1 MTYSHLISDDVR
13 ITLLPSRP
21 RTRIWE
27 IDFLRGVCILLMVLD
42 HLSMFLGLYFGP
54 AWFGSSMAGNGGAA
68 FCRWC
73 AWFHT
78 SEVRETLHTV
88 VLFIF
93 FSISGISC
101 TFSRSNLKRGLILAC
116 IAMCYTGVT
125 YAAESLLSLHIHVNF
140 GVLHFYAAC
149 ILIWTVADFLSR
161 DNTVL
166 KTAMSL
172 GIIVLVVCLYYLYTP
187 PADTS
192 IFFAPL
198 FPPEGA
204 DGSPNLFYDSSKFS
218 PGDLFTLIPWAA
230 FFFAG
235 TAMAPYLYP
244 RRYSLLP
251 FMDGKWQKPV
261 SFVGKWAIFFFLFHL
276 VALAAVLM
284 LVSYLFV
291 TPGSWGLI

>member
-54 AWFGSSMAGNGGAA
+54 AWFGSSMAGDGGAA

-204 DGSPNLFYDSSKFS
+204 DGSPNLFYDPSKFS
-218 PGDLFTLIPWAA
+218 PGDPHTVGGVLLRGDGDGALSLPQEIQPPPLY
-230 FFFAG
+230 G
-235 TAMAPYLYP
+235 RQMAQARVLCGKVGDL
-244 RRYSLLP
+244 LLP
-251 FMDGKWQKPV
+251 LPPRGAGGGAHAGELSIRDSGELGAYM
-261 SFVGKWAIFFFLFHL
+261 SA
-276 VALAAVLM
+276 
-284 LVSYLFV
+284 
-291 TPGSWGLI
+291 